1 MCLFFTWNR
10 SFYLSHLAHPVSV
23 PIVAPRDIQSPWSQ
37 NHDTE
42 IPHTDVVCRVHNV
55 MPCLDHGRR
64 FVSFIRTGIF
74 LELFVQTKFR
84 EIFILSKMA
93 YFGRFW
99 PVFHLFSWCVV
110 ASLLASRTR
119 IEICILFFL
128 TISSDSFS
136 PCSHEYGCITYT
148 NAFYL

>member
-1 MCLFFTWNR
+1 MRLFFTWKCF
-10 SFYLSHLAHPVSV
+10 FYLSHLAHPVSV
-23 PIVAPRDIQSPWSQ
+23 PILAPREIQSPWSQ
-37 NHDTE
+37 NHDPE
-42 IPHTDVVCRVHNV
+42 ILRTDVVCRVDNG
-55 MPCLDHGRR
+55 MTCLDHGRR

-74 LELFVQTKFR
+74 LELFVQTKFG

-99 PVFHLFSWCVV
+99 PVFDLFSWCVV
-110 ASLLASRTR
+110 ASLLGCS